1 MRFTS
6 WDEGHQQK
14 VSEAMEKVVSTSL
27 KISFHYQEYDLSLKT
42 GFRSSQ
48 VR

>member
-1 MRFTS
+1 MCFTS
-6 WDEGHQQK
+6 WDEGLHQQ
-14 VSEAMEKVVSTSL
+14 VSETMEKIVSTSL

-48 VR
+48 VK